1 MAATAGFLLLLVF
14 TASMTVLVPLAL
26 VPLAGLALWAA
37 RRSRDAGRAA
47 ATAEATDA
55 TGSAEP
61 AVAGSVRAA

>member
-26 VPLAGLALWAA
+26 VPLAGVALWAA

-47 ATAEATDA
+47 VT
-55 TGSAEP
+55 AEP
-61 AVAGSVRAA
+61 ADATRPAEPVVAGTVRAA